1 MTSVPSNRGFS
12 IFWKGGEAVEMEH
25 PLTSEVSE
33 TVSRL
38 MREMQFGY
46 LTLTVQDGRVIQL
59 ERNEKFRFPDS
70 GNTAVRFKSMP
81 TTNDADRLPRLKEAL
96 EDLRFG
102 QVIVKV
108 QGGRIVQLDRTEK
121 RRWADLMGVG
131 GDGI

>member
-1 MTSVPSNRGFS
+1 M
-12 IFWKGGEAVEMEH
+12 EMEH
-25 PLTSEVSE
+25 PFTSEVRE

-46 LTLTVQDGRVIQL
+46 LTIAVQDGRVIQL

-70 GNTAVRFKSMP
+70 RNTAAHVKSKYRP
-81 TTNDADRLPRLKEAL
+81 NDEDWSPRLRDAL
-96 EDLRFG
+96 TNLRFG

-121 RRWADLMGVG
+121 RRWPELMGVG